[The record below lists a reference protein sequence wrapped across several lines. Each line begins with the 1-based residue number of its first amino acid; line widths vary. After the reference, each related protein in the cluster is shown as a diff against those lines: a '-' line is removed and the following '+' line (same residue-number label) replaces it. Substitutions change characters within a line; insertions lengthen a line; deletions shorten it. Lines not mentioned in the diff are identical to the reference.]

1 MKTKHGKNLKHGWKI
16 VPSCMQVGERTTL
29 ITSNTYL
36 TYREGENNMFLII
49 REQEFENME
58 SSFRIVGQYKT
69 KEVAEEK
76 RSAFRVIEDKG
87 NTHFYICETPL
98 ILKDEVKK

>member
-1 MKTKHGKNLKHGWKI
+1 
-16 VPSCMQVGERTTL
+16 
-29 ITSNTYL
+29 
-36 TYREGENNMFLII
+36 MFLII
-49 REQEFENME
+49 REQAFENMN

-76 RSAFRVIEDKG
+76 RKAFRVIEDKG
-87 NTHFYICETPL
+87 DTHFYICETPL

>member
-36 TYREGENNMFLII
+36 TYKEGGNRYVFNN
-49 REQEFENME
+49 
-58 SSFRIVGQYKT
+58 
-69 KEVAEEK
+69 K
-76 RSAFRVIEDKG
+76 RARVRKHGE
-87 NTHFYICETPL
+87 
-98 ILKDEVKK
+98 